1 MPNPNKAVSTE
12 LDAVNQ
18 ILSAVGQAPVTTLDL
33 QNPEVYTTL
42 QTLRD
47 VSREVQSEGWY
58 FNTEHDVEFTPNSSD
73 EIPVADDILQI
84 DANREAHLDNFAIIV
99 KDGKLYDK
107 YHHKHSDRDEFK
119 FPATILGTGDHLHCD
134 VVYFYQFNNLP
145 YAFQAHVI
153 AKSARKVATK
163 LVGNTDLVRVL
174 SIDEEQTKAALM
186 EYETRQGDYSMFG
199 WNDNGNYYSSYQPF
213 KALAR

>member
-1 MPNPNKAVSTE
+1 MPNPNNAVSTE

-33 QNPEVYTTL
+33 QNPEVYTVL

-47 VSREVQSEGWY
+47 TSREVQSEGWN
-58 FNTEHDVEFTPNSSD
+58 FNTEYCVKMSKNADNTIDVAYN
-73 EIPVADDILQI
+73 VLQI
-84 DANREAHLDNFAIIV
+84 DTNKEKHQDDYNVIQ

-107 YHHKHSDRDEFK
+107 YHHLFDDREEFK
-119 FPATILGTGDHLHCD
+119 FTKDIYCD
-134 VVYFYQFNNLP
+134 IIYFYSFNNLP
-145 YAFQAHVI
+145 YAFQAHII
-153 AKSARKVATK
+153 AKSARKVSTK

-174 SIDEEQTKAALM
+174 AVDEEQTKAAMM
-186 EYETRQGDYSMFG
+186 EYETRQGDFSIFG
-199 WNDNGNYYSSYQPF
+199 WRDNQNFYSSYQPF

>member
-1 MPNPNKAVSTE
+1 MPNPNNAVSTE

-33 QNPEVYTTL
+33 QNPEVYTVL

-47 VSREVQSEGWY
+47 TSREIQSEGWN
-58 FNTEHDVEFTPNSSD
+58 FNTEYCVKMTKNSDNTIDVPYN
-73 EIPVADDILQI
+73 VLQI
-84 DANREAHLDNFAIIV
+84 DTNRDKHLDDYSVIQ

-107 YHHKHSDRDEFK
+107 YHHLFDDREEFK
-119 FPATILGTGDHLHCD
+119 FTKDIYCD
-134 VVYFYQFNNLP
+134 IIYFYSFNNLP
-145 YAFQAHVI
+145 FAFQAHII

-174 SIDEEQTKAALM
+174 AVDEEQTKAALM
-186 EYETRQGDYSMFG
+186 EYETRQGDFSIFG
-199 WNDNGNYYSSYQPF
+199 WKDNQNFYSSYQPF

>member
-1 MPNPNKAVSTE
+1 MPNPNNAVSTE

-33 QNPEVYTTL
+33 QNPEVYTVL

-47 VSREVQSEGWY
+47 TSREIQSEGWN
-58 FNTEHDVEFTPNSSD
+58 FNTEYCVKMTKNSDNTIDVAYN
-73 EIPVADDILQI
+73 VLQI
-84 DANREAHLDNFAIIV
+84 DTNRDKHLDDYSVIQ

-107 YHHKHSDRDEFK
+107 YHHLFDDREEFK
-119 FPATILGTGDHLHCD
+119 FTKDIYCD
-134 VVYFYQFNNLP
+134 IIYFYSFNNLP
-145 YAFQAHVI
+145 FAFQAHII
-153 AKSARKVATK
+153 AKAARKVATK

-174 SIDEEQTKAALM
+174 AVDEEQTKAALM
-186 EYETRQGDYSMFG
+186 EYETRQGDFSIFG
-199 WNDNGNYYSSYQPF
+199 WKDNQNFYSSYQPF

>member
-1 MPNPNKAVSTE
+1 MPNPNNAVSTE

-33 QNPEVYTTL
+33 QNPEVYTVL

-47 VSREVQSEGWY
+47 TSREIQSEGWN
-58 FNTEHDVEFTPNSSD
+58 FNTEYNVKMTKNSDNTIDVPYN
-73 EIPVADDILQI
+73 VLQI
-84 DANREAHLDNFAIIV
+84 DTNKGQHSDDYSVIQ

-107 YHHKHSDRDEFK
+107 YHHLFDDRDEFK
-119 FPATILGTGDHLHCD
+119 FTKDIYCD
-134 VVYFYQFNNLP
+134 IIYFYSFNNLP
-145 YAFQAHVI
+145 FAFQAHVI
-153 AKSARKVATK
+153 AKAARKVATK

-186 EYETRQGDYSMFG
+186 EYETRQGDFSIFG
-199 WNDNGNYYSSYQPF
+199 WKDNQNFYSSYQPF

>member
-47 VSREVQSEGWY
+47 VSREIQSEGWY
-58 FNTEHDVEFTPNSSD
+58 FNTENAVAFTPNSSN
-73 EIPVADDILQI
+73 EIPVADDVLQI
-84 DANREAHLDNFAIIV
+84 DATRSKHGDHFAIIV
-99 KDGKLYDK
+99 KSGKLYDK
-107 YHHKHSDRDEFK
+107 YHHRYENRSEFK
-119 FPATILGTGDHLHCD
+119 FTENLVDDKLYCD
-134 VVYFYQFNNLP
+134 IVYFYQFNNLP
-145 YAFQAHVI
+145 YAFQAHII
-153 AKSARKVATK
+153 AKAARKVGTK
-163 LVGNTDLVRVL
+163 LVGNSNLIQVL
-174 SIDEEQTKAALM
+174 AIDEEQTKAAMM

-199 WNDNGNYYSSYQPF
+199 WRDNGNFYSSYQPF
-213 KALAR
+213 NALAR

>member
-33 QNPEVYTTL
+33 QNPEVYTVL

-58 FNTEHDVEFTPNSSD
+58 FNTEHAVAFTPDSND
-73 EIPVADDILQI
+73 EITVADDVLQI
-84 DANREAHLDNFAIIV
+84 DATKDKHRDDFAIIV
-99 KDGKLYDK
+99 KNGKLYDK
-107 YHHKHSDRDEFK
+107 YYHRYEDRSEFK
-119 FPATILGTGDHLHCD
+119 FPSRILVEDKLYCD
-134 VVYFYQFNNLP
+134 IIYFYQFNNLP

-199 WNDNGNYYSSYQPF
+199 WRDNQNFYSSYQPF

>member
-47 VSREVQSEGWY
+47 VSKEVQSEGWY
-58 FNTEHDVEFTPNSSD
+58 FNTEHAVAFTPDSDD
-73 EIPVADDILQI
+73 EIHVADNVLQI
-84 DANREAHLDNFAIIV
+84 DATKDKHRDDFAIII
-99 KDGKLYDK
+99 KNRKLYDK
-107 YHHKHSDRDEFK
+107 YHHRYSDRNEYK
-119 FPATILGTGDHLHCD
+119 FPSTVLVDDKFYCD
-134 VVYFYQFNNLP
+134 VVYFYQFTDLP
-145 YAFQAHVI
+145 YVFQAHII
-153 AKSARKVATK
+153 AKAARKVALK
-163 LVGNTDLVRVL
+163 LVGDPNLVQVL
-174 SIDEEQTKAALM
+174 TLDEQQTMTALM

-199 WNDNGNYYSSYQPF
+199 WRDNGNYYNSYQPF

>member
-58 FNTEHDVEFTPNSSD
+58 FNTENAVEFTPNSSN
-73 EIPVADDILQI
+73 EIPVADDVLQI
-84 DANREAHLDNFAIIV
+84 DATRSKHGDNFAI
-99 KDGKLYDK
+99 
-107 YHHKHSDRDEFK
+107 
-119 FPATILGTGDHLHCD
+119 
-134 VVYFYQFNNLP
+134 YQFNNLP
-145 YAFQAHVI
+145 YAFQAHII
-153 AKSARKVATK
+153 AKAARKVGTK
-163 LVGNTDLVRVL
+163 LVGNSNLIQVL
-174 SIDEEQTKAALM
+174 AIDEEQTKAAMM

-199 WNDNGNYYSSYQPF
+199 WRDNGNFYSSYQPF
-213 KALAR
+213 NALAR

>member
-1 MPNPNKAVSTE
+1 MPNPNNAVSTE

-33 QNPEVYTTL
+33 QNPEVYTVL

-47 VSREVQSEGWY
+47 TSREIQSEGWN
-58 FNTEHDVEFTPNSSD
+58 FNTEYLVKMTKNSDNTIDVPYN
-73 EIPVADDILQI
+73 VLQI
-84 DANREAHLDNFAIIV
+84 DTNKDQHSDDYSVIQ

-107 YHHKHSDRDEFK
+107 YHHLFDDREEFK
-119 FPATILGTGDHLHCD
+119 FTKDIYCD
-134 VVYFYQFNNLP
+134 IIYFYSFNNLP
-145 YAFQAHVI
+145 FAFQAHII
-153 AKSARKVATK
+153 AKAARKVATK

-186 EYETRQGDYSMFG
+186 EYETRQGDFSIFG
-199 WNDNGNYYSSYQPF
+199 WKDNQNFYSSYQPF

>member
-1 MPNPNKAVSTE
+1 MPNPNNAVSTE

-33 QNPEVYTTL
+33 QNPEVYTVL

-47 VSREVQSEGWY
+47 TSREIQSEGWN
-58 FNTEHDVEFTPNSSD
+58 FNTEYLVKMTKNADNTIDVPYN
-73 EIPVADDILQI
+73 VLQI
-84 DANREAHLDNFAIIV
+84 DTNKAQHSDDYSVIQ

-107 YHHKHSDRDEFK
+107 YHHLFDDREEFK
-119 FPATILGTGDHLHCD
+119 FTKDIYCD
-134 VVYFYQFNNLP
+134 IIYFYSFNNLP
-145 YAFQAHVI
+145 FAFQAHII
-153 AKSARKVATK
+153 AKAARKVATK

-174 SIDEEQTKAALM
+174 AVDEEQTKAALM
-186 EYETRQGDYSMFG
+186 EYETRQGDFSIFG
-199 WNDNGNYYSSYQPF
+199 WKDNQNFYSSYQPF